1 MAKGKMIKEG
11 RKMTKEGQI
20 IVSGKRKQSVAR
32 AVIIKG
38 SGIIKINKRPYKM
51 LPLLRRLLIEEPVR
65 IAKEKLGSFNFDISV
80 KVKGGG
86 QESQIEAARL
96 SIGKAIVKAT
106 KSSELRKAFLKYD
119 KNLLIADTRRKE
131 TCKPGDSKARKR
143 RQKSYR

>member
-1 MAKGKMIKEG
+1 
-11 RKMTKEGQI
+11 
-20 IVSGKRKQSVAR
+20 
-32 AVIIKG
+32 
-38 SGIIKINKRPYKM
+38 M

-131 TCKPGDSKARKR
+131 ACKPNDSKARAK